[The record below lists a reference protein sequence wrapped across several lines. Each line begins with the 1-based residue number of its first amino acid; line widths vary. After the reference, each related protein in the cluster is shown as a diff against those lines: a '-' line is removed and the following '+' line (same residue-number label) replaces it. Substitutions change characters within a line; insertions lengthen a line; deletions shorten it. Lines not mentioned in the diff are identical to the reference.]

1 SSSEFSSFDWISMVE
16 DVDLVRDIGMPD
28 RFTPYTFYIT
38 VTLSL
43 TWVLAAIP
51 AMIPAYVAPP
61 ASGGANST
69 RIGDFYTVIDEFQL
83 SSTTA
88 EWTTMAYFAG
98 SLVVGQIPCALSD
111 KIGRKPVAFWSALLT
126 GMAGVIAALAPNY
139 WIFLIG
145 RFMQG
150 AFFTATTNVNWVMVC
165 ESVPLSRHGRASIV
179 FGVMWCTG
187 YCIIAPLAIFFPTW
201 RGLFMVTAVPTIL
214 YAFIMNYFVR
224 ESLSFLVIRRR
235 RDEVEAWIQTAEK
248 YGGVKVTH
256 SFEGGCL
263 DTLLDDRMDDSP
275 SRRSTYSGTSSQVS
289 EPQQQSMREL
299 TCEALKD
306 SKTALYLAIS
316 IYMWITDFL
325 VYNGLSMTST
335 GIKVGNPH
343 WNYVMSGLVE
353 LPAAFVL
360 PLLMDTIGRRATV
373 ILSHAET
380 ALALFALGFIPLENN
395 ILYMAVWLAAKFGT
409 ASSFIALYIY
419 GSEIFHIKYRN
430 ICLGIC
436 CTLGNLG
443 AMAAPYTAHIGV
455 GNQALVYSIYALVS
469 IISSGLDFALPET
482 MHLHRRSMESIQP
495 MPPVVA

>member
-1 SSSEFSSFDWISMVE
+1 LALLLFLSMVE

-28 RFTPYTFYIT
+28 RFTPYTLYIT
-38 VTLSL
+38 LVLSL

-61 ASGGANST
+61 ASGGSNST
-69 RIGDFYTVIDEFQL
+69 PIGDFYTVIEEFEL

-88 EWTTMAYFAG
+88 EWTTMAYFLG
-98 SLVVGQIPCALSD
+98 SLVVGQIPCAMSD

-126 GMAGVIAALAPNY
+126 GVSGLIAALAPNY
-139 WIFLIG
+139 WIFLLG
-145 RFMQG
+145 RFFQG

-165 ESVPLSRHGRASIV
+165 ESVPLSRHGRASVV

-187 YCIIAPLAIFFPTW
+187 YCIIAPLAIAFPTW
-201 RGLFMVTAVPTIL
+201 RLLFLWTAIPTII
-214 YAFIMNYFVR
+214 YAFIMNYIVR

-235 RDEVEAWIQTAEK
+235 RDEVEAWILTAER

-263 DTLLDDRMDDSP
+263 DTLLDDRMDTESP
-275 SRRSTYSGTSSQVS
+275 SRRSTYSGTSTTMS
-289 EPQQQSMREL
+289 EPQQSMKEL
-299 TCEALKD
+299 TVEALKD
-306 SKTALYLAIS
+306 SKTLLYLLIS

-335 GIKVGNPH
+335 GIKIGNPH

-353 LPAAFVL
+353 LPAAFIL
-360 PLLMDTIGRRATV
+360 PALMDTIGRRATV

-380 ALALFALGFIPLENN
+380 ALALFALGFIPLENEW
-395 ILYMAVWLAAKFGT
+395 LYMIVWLAAKFGT

-443 AMAAPYTAHIGV
+443 AMAAPYTAHLGV
-455 GNQALVYSIYALVS
+455 TNQALVYSIYALVS
-469 IISSGLDFALPET
+469 IVSSGLDFALPET
-482 MHLHRRSMESIQP
+482 MHLHRSIERIQP
-495 MPPVVA
+495 APITA

>member
-1 SSSEFSSFDWISMVE
+1 ME
-16 DVDLVRDIGMPD
+16 DVDPVRDIGMPD
-28 RFTPYTFYIT
+28 RFTPYTFFLT
-38 VTLSL
+38 VVLSL
-43 TWVLAAIP
+43 TWILAAIP
-51 AMIPAYVAPP
+51 AMVPAYVAPP
-61 ASGGANST
+61 ASGGVNSS
-69 RIGDFYTVIDEFQL
+69 RIGDFYTVIDEFEL
-83 SSTTA
+83 SATTA
-88 EWTTMAYFAG
+88 EWTTMAYFLG
-98 SLVVGQIPCALSD
+98 SLLVGQIPCALSD
-111 KIGRKPVAFWSALLT
+111 KIGRKPVAFYSALFT
-126 GMAGVIAALAPNY
+126 GISGVIAALAPNY

-145 RFMQG
+145 RFLQG

-187 YCIIAPLAIFFPTW
+187 YCIIAPIAILFPTW
-201 RGLFMVTAVPTIL
+201 RQLFLVTSIPTII
-214 YAFIMNYFVR
+214 YAFVMQYSVR

-263 DTLLDDRMDDSP
+263 DTLLDDRMDESP
-275 SRRSTYSGTSSQVS
+275 SRRSTYSGSSTSS
-289 EPQQQSMREL
+289 EQQRSMKEL
-299 TCEALKD
+299 TMEAFKD
-306 SKTALYLAIS
+306 KKTLVYLLIS

-325 VYNGLSMTST
+325 VYNGLSLTST
-335 GIKVGNPH
+335 GIKIGNPH

-380 ALALFALGFIPLENN
+380 ALALLALGFIPLENE
-395 ILYMAVWLAAKFGT
+395 ILYMIVWLAAKFGT

-443 AMAAPYTAHIGV
+443 AMAAPYTAHLGV
-455 GNQALVYSIYALVS
+455 SSQTAVYSIYAALSLV
-469 IISSGLDFALPET
+469 SSGLDIFLPET
-482 MHLHRRSMESIQP
+482 MHLHSHRPIGVTQS
-495 MPPVVA
+495 PPIEA